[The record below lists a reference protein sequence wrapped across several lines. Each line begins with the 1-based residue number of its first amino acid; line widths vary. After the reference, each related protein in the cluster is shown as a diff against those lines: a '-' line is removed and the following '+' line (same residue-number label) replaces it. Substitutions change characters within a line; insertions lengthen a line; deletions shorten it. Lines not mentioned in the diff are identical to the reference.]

1 MKLSRRKLIGSTIAA
16 ILTTP
21 AVAIASTGPAIHVVK
36 GLGCGCCTAWAKIL
50 EAEGFQVT
58 TEEIH
63 PADLARIKAD
73 LEVPTDLAS
82 CHTARIDGYIV
93 EGHVPVAD
101 IRRLVEEKPEGIGL
115 AVPGMPYGSP
125 GMGPEIERE
134 AYDVMLFG
142 EQGSRTVFT
151 SYEAQS

>member
-16 ILTTP
+16 ILTAP

-63 PADLARIKAD
+63 PADLAKIKAD

-93 EGHVPVAD
+93 EGHGPVAD
-101 IRRLVEEKPEGIGL
+101 IRRLSEEKPEGLGL
-115 AVPGMPYGSP
+115 AVRGMP
-125 GMGPEIERE
+125 
-134 AYDVMLFG
+134 
-142 EQGSRTVFT
+142 
-151 SYEAQS
+151 